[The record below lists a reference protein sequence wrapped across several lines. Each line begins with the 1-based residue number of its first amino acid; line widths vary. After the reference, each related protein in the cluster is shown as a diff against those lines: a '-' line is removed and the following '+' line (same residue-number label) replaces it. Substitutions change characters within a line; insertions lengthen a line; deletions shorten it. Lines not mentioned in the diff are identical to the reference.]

1 MLTVTVLLGTIL
13 QKKTPQGNQRRLKVS
28 LKDGAAIL
36 DLIYHLDLEIEPD
49 YLLLAVNGR
58 TAEVDQ
64 VLAEGDK
71 VHLMMPIS
79 GG

>member
-1 MLTVTVLLGTIL
+1 MLTVTVFLGTIL

-28 LKDGAAIL
+28 LDEGASIV
-36 DLIYHLDLEIEPD
+36 DLIYHLDLEVEPD

-58 TAEVDQ
+58 IAELDQ
-64 VLAEGDK
+64 LLAEDDK

>member
-1 MLTVTVLLGTIL
+1 MLTVKVFLGTIL

-28 LKDGAAIL
+28 LEEGAAIL
-36 DLIYHLDLEIEPD
+36 DLINQLDLKIEPD

-64 VLAEGDK
+64 ILADGDK